1 VGPQGHY
8 QILFRLL
15 LLCASLTSLRE
26 MGANSIILDLRDNTG
41 GYAAATG
48 RQWSEH
54 PTRPP
59 GRYRSRY
66 HTGAPFCQLHFLA
79 PPLIYERGAWTRS

>member
-1 VGPQGHY
+1 VDPQDRY

-26 MGANSIILDLRDNTG
+26 VGANSIILDLRDNTG
-41 GYAAATG
+41 GYAIATG
-48 RQWSEH
+48 RHWGEH

-66 HTGAPFCQLHFLA
+66 HTGALFCPLHFLA
-79 PPLIYERGAWTRS
+79 PPLI